1 MVWVKKIL
9 FFLIIFSSYNLL
21 SQDLSEEEQM
31 YFNFVDFNNDNKI
44 SLSEIEQSINIIFQ
58 LVDIDQDGFISEYEI
73 NELKNIINSLR

>member
-1 MVWVKKIL
+1 MVWIKNIL

-21 SQDLSEEEQM
+21 SQDLSEEEKM
-31 YFNFVDFNNDNKI
+31 YFNFVDFNNDNQI

>member
-21 SQDLSEEEQM
+21 SQDLSDEEQM